1 MRLTVASNTRNEL
14 GSTTGASW
22 CVLNFNPA
30 FLTAWVAHDPSIKF
44 KLCSVQ
50 SPKGE
55 LLLMHFGFLT
65 NEYASMVFIENGKAY
80 TQSHAFFEVVKQLG
94 YPYKL
99 ANIFSVLPN
108 RFNNWSY
115 DKIALNRYTLFGKYQ
130 YCRIPA
136 SSDAAHYL

>member
-1 MRLTVASNTRNEL
+1 MRDDPATLMQNKKIILFDAQCKLCSAR
-14 GSTTGASW
+14 
-22 CVLNFNPA
+22 CNFII
-30 FLTAWVAHDPSIKF
+30 AHDPSIKF

-115 DKIALNRYTLFGKYQ
+115 DKIALNRYTLFGKYK

>member
-1 MRLTVASNTRNEL
+1 MSENAVTLMRNRNIILFDAQCKLCSAWCNFIISNDTN
-14 GSTTGASW
+14 A
-22 CVLNFNPA
+22 
-30 FLTAWVAHDPSIKF
+30 IF

-55 LLLMHFGFLT
+55 LLLTHFGFST
-65 NEYASMVFIENGKAY
+65 TQYASMVYLQNGKVF

-99 ANIFSVLPN
+99 ATIFSVFPN
-108 RFNNWSY
+108 SFNNWLY

-130 YCRIPA
+130 YCRIP
-136 SSDAAHYL
+136 SKSDELHYL

>member
-1 MRLTVASNTRNEL
+1 CSAWCNFIISNDTN
-14 GSTTGASW
+14 A
-22 CVLNFNPA
+22 
-30 FLTAWVAHDPSIKF
+30 IF

-55 LLLMHFGFLT
+55 VLLTHFGFST
-65 NEYASMVFIENGKAY
+65 TQYASMVYLQNGKAY

-99 ANIFSVLPN
+99 ATVFSVLPN
-108 RFNNWSY
+108 TFNNWLY

-130 YCRIPA
+130 YCRIPNPE
-136 SSDAAHYL
+136 DAKHYL